1 MRYAY
6 SIAFLLTFFF
16 SCTQNNEQHQISD
29 EVVLARIGPEVITIQ
44 DFIRRAEY
52 AIRPDY
58 CRQDNYIHKKIVL
71 NSLIGEKLT
80 ALEQEKQ
87 APENS
92 DDSLDSYFKGRK
104 EQAMRQL
111 FYAKEFHSKVTILDQ
126 EANKAFK
133 LAGRRVSM
141 QFLNLPDIEMVDKI
155 KQLDSSGVLLDSI
168 YQVLWGGEAPSRE
181 MTWFDRENQELHD
194 AVFSQNIEKGQML
207 GPFRTDDDTFMLL
220 KIISWTDKIEITEF
234 DRELLWRDVQ
244 ERLKEKKAKKEYLS
258 WVSGLMQGKEM
269 NLNSDAFYDYA
280 EKASEYFFKMDS
292 IKKNMLN
299 QALWDDVDFE
309 TNTFNVDNVVDK
321 DATIL
326 NYDGDSWTVEDLNN
340 QLLFHPLVFR
350 KRKMSRSEFPE
361 QLRLAIADLIRDM
374 EITKQCYAAGYDDHW
389 SIELNTAMWRASLNS
404 KQYLSRLR
412 SKNKQISNQEQWL
425 AFMNSKIDSLQE
437 AYSNDIEIN
446 MDVFE
451 QIKLTSTDMM
461 VIQRGVPYP
470 ILVPSF
476 PILTSDNK
484 LDYGRS
490 IIK

>member
-6 SIAFLLTFFF
+6 CLAFLLTFFF
-16 SCTQNNEQHQISD
+16 SCTQSNEQHQISD
-29 EVVLARIGPEVITIQ
+29 EVVLARIGSEVITIQ

-80 ALEQEKQ
+80 ALEQEKK
-87 APENS
+87 ASENE
-92 DDSLDSYFKGRK
+92 DDNLDSYLKGRK

-111 FYAKEFHSKVTILDQ
+111 FYATEFHSKVLISDQ
-126 EANKAFK
+126 EAEEAFK
-133 LAGRRVSM
+133 LAGRRVRM

-155 KQLDSSGVLLDSI
+155 KQLDSGGVLLDSI

-207 GPFRTDDDTFMLL
+207 GPFRTDDNTFMLL
-220 KIISWTDKIEITEF
+220 KITGWVDEIKITES
-234 DRELLWRDVQ
+234 DRDLLWRDVQ
-244 ERLKEKKAKKEYLS
+244 ERLTQKKAKNEYLS
-258 WVSGLMQGKEM
+258 WVSNLMQGKEM
-269 NLNSDAFYDYA
+269 NLNPDVFYDYA
-280 EKASEYFFKMDS
+280 EKASDYFFKMDS

-299 QALWDDVDFE
+299 QALWDDVEFE
-309 TNTFNVDNVVDK
+309 TNTFNVDNEVDK
-321 DATIL
+321 NATIL

-340 QLLFHPLVFR
+340 QLRFHPLVFR
-350 KRKMSRSEFPE
+350 KRKMSRGEFPE
-361 QLRLAIADLIRDM
+361 QFRLAIADLIRDM
-374 EITKQCYAAGYDDHW
+374 EITKQCYAKGYDDHW
-389 SIELNTAMWRASLNS
+389 SVKLNTAMWRGSLNS

-412 SKNKQISNQEQWL
+412 SKTKQIYNQEQWL
-425 AFMNSKIDSLQE
+425 AFMNPKIDSLQKV
-437 AYSNDIEIN
+437 YSNDIEIN
-446 MDVFE
+446 IDVFE
-451 QIKLTSTDMM
+451 KIKLTSTDMM

-490 IIK
+490 IN

>member
-6 SIAFLLTFFF
+6 RIAFLFTLFF

-29 EVVLARIGPEVITIQ
+29 EVVLARIGSEVITIQ

-87 APENS
+87 AFENA

-111 FYAKEFHSKVTILDQ
+111 FYAKEFHSKVTISDQ
-126 EANKAFK
+126 EANEAFK

-168 YQVLWGGEAPSRE
+168 YQVLWGGKAPSRE

-220 KIISWTDKIEITEF
+220 KITGWADEIKITES
-234 DRELLWRDVQ
+234 DRDLLWRDVK
-244 ERLKEKKAKKEYLS
+244 ERLIEKKAKNEYLS
-258 WVSGLMQGKEM
+258 WVSSLMQGKEM
-269 NLNSDAFYDYA
+269 NLNSNVFYDYA

-299 QALWDDVDFE
+299 QALWDDVELE

-340 QLLFHPLVFR
+340 QLLLHPLVFR

-361 QLRLAIADLIRDM
+361 QLRLAIADLIRNM
-374 EITKQCYAAGYDDHW
+374 EITKQCYAEGYDDHW
-389 SIELNTAMWRASLNS
+389 SVELNTAMWRGSSNS

-425 AFMNSKIDSLQE
+425 AFMNPKIDSLQE

-451 QIKLTSTDMM
+451 KIKLTSTDMM

-490 IIK
+490 SN

>member
-6 SIAFLLTFFF
+6 RIAFLFTFFF
-16 SCTQNNEQHQISD
+16 SCAQNNEQHQISD

-52 AIRPDY
+52 AIRPDF

-80 ALEQEKQ
+80 ALEQVKYAIET
-87 APENS
+87 EE
-92 DDSLDSYFKGRK
+92 DDLDSYFKGRK

-111 FYAKEFHSKVTILDQ
+111 FYAKEFYSKVSISDQ
-126 EANKAFK
+126 EANEAFK
-133 LAGRRVSM
+133 LAGRRVKLK
-141 QFLNLPDIEMVDKI
+141 FLNLPDMEIVKKI

-168 YQVLWGGEAPSRE
+168 YQVLWSGEAPSRE

-194 AVFSQNIEKGQML
+194 AVFNQNLKKGQML

-220 KIISWTDKIEITEF
+220 KITGWTDKIEITES

-269 NLNSDAFYDYA
+269 NLNSDVFYDYA

-299 QALWDDVDFE
+299 QALWDDIEFD
-309 TNTFNVDNVVDK
+309 TNSFSVDNEVDK

-326 NYDGDSWTVEDLNN
+326 NYNGDSWTVEDLND
-340 QLLFHPLVFR
+340 QLRFHPLVFR
-350 KRKMSRSEFPE
+350 KRKMSRGEFPE
-361 QLRLAIADLIRDM
+361 QLRLAIADLIRDI
-374 EITKQCYAAGYDDHW
+374 EITKQCYSKGYDTHW
-389 SIELNTAMWRASLNS
+389 SVELNTAMWKGSSNS
-404 KQYLSRLR
+404 KKYLSRLR
-412 SKNKQISNQEQWL
+412 SKNKKIENQEQWL
-425 AFMNSKIDSLQE
+425 TFMNPKIDSLQE

-446 MDVFE
+446 MDAFE
-451 QIKLTSTDMM
+451 KIKLTSTDMM

-476 PILTSDNK
+476 PIVTSDNR
-484 LDYGRS
+484 LDYGKS
-490 IIK
+490 IN

>member
-6 SIAFLLTFFF
+6 RIAFLFTLFF

-29 EVVLARIGPEVITIQ
+29 EVVLARIGSEVITIQ

-87 APENS
+87 AFENA

-111 FYAKEFHSKVTILDQ
+111 FYAKEFHSKVTIPDQ

-133 LAGRRVSM
+133 LAGRKVSM

-220 KIISWTDKIEITEF
+220 KITGWADEIKITES
-234 DRELLWRDVQ
+234 DRDLLWRDVK
-244 ERLKEKKAKKEYLS
+244 ERLIEKKAKNEYLY
-258 WVSGLMQGKEM
+258 WVSSLMQGKEM
-269 NLNSDAFYDYA
+269 NLNSNVFYDYA

-299 QALWDDVDFE
+299 QALWDDVEFE

-340 QLLFHPLVFR
+340 QLLLHPLVFR

-361 QLRLAIADLIRDM
+361 QLRLAIADLIRNM
-374 EITKQCYAAGYDDHW
+374 EITKQCYAKGYDDHW
-389 SIELNTAMWRASLNS
+389 SVELNTAMWRGSSNS

-425 AFMNSKIDSLQE
+425 AFMNPKIDSLQE

-451 QIKLTSTDMM
+451 KIKLTSTDMM

-490 IIK
+490 SN

>member
-6 SIAFLLTFFF
+6 RIAFLFTFFF
-16 SCTQNNEQHQISD
+16 SCAQNNEQHQISD

-52 AIRPDY
+52 AIRPDF

-80 ALEQEKQ
+80 ALEQVKYAIET
-87 APENS
+87 EE
-92 DDSLDSYFKGRK
+92 DDLDSYFKGRK

-111 FYAKEFHSKVTILDQ
+111 FYAKEFYSKVTIPDQ
-126 EANKAFK
+126 EASEAFK
-133 LAGRRVSM
+133 LAGRRVKLK
-141 QFLNLPDIEMVDKI
+141 FLNLPDMEIVNKI
-155 KQLDSSGVLLDSI
+155 KQLDSSGISLDSI
-168 YQVLWGGEAPSRE
+168 YQVLWSGEAPSKE

-194 AVFSQNIEKGQML
+194 AVFNQNIKKGQML

-220 KIISWTDKIEITEF
+220 KITGWTDKIEITES

-244 ERLKEKKAKKEYLS
+244 ERLKEKKSKKEYLS

-269 NLNSDAFYDYA
+269 NLNSDVFYDYA

-299 QALWDDVDFE
+299 QALWDDIEFD
-309 TNTFNVDNVVDK
+309 TNSFNVDNEVDK
-321 DATIL
+321 NATIL
-326 NYDGDSWTVEDLNN
+326 NYNGDSWTVEDLND
-340 QLLFHPLVFR
+340 QLRFHPLVFR
-350 KRKMSRSEFPE
+350 KRKMSRGEFPE

-374 EITKQCYAAGYDDHW
+374 EITKQCYSKGYDTHW
-389 SIELNTAMWRASLNS
+389 SVELNTAMWKGSSNS
-404 KQYLSRLR
+404 KKYLSRLR
-412 SKNKQISNQEQWL
+412 SKNKKIENQEQWL
-425 AFMNSKIDSLQE
+425 TFMNPKIDSLQE

-446 MDVFE
+446 MDAFE
-451 QIKLTSTDMM
+451 KIKLTSTDMM

-476 PILTSDNK
+476 PIVTSDNR
-484 LDYGRS
+484 LDYGKS
-490 IIK
+490 IN

>member
-6 SIAFLLTFFF
+6 RIAFLFTIFF
-16 SCTQNNEQHQISD
+16 SCTQNNEQHQLSD
-29 EVVLARIGPEVITIQ
+29 EVVLARIGSEVITIQ

-87 APENS
+87 AFENA

-111 FYAKEFHSKVTILDQ
+111 FYAKEFHSKVTIPDQ

-133 LAGRRVSM
+133 LAGRKVSM

-220 KIISWTDKIEITEF
+220 KITGWADEIKITES
-234 DRELLWRDVQ
+234 DRDLLWRDVK
-244 ERLKEKKAKKEYLS
+244 ERLIEKKAKNEYLS
-258 WVSGLMQGKEM
+258 WVSSLMQGKEM
-269 NLNSDAFYDYA
+269 NLNSNVFYDYA

-299 QALWDDVDFE
+299 QALWDDVEFE

-340 QLLFHPLVFR
+340 QLLLHPLVFR

-361 QLRLAIADLIRDM
+361 QLRLAIADLIRNT
-374 EITKQCYAAGYDDHW
+374 EITKQCYVEGYDDHW
-389 SIELNTAMWRASLNS
+389 SVELNTAMWRGSSNS
-404 KQYLSRLR
+404 KQYLSQLR

-425 AFMNSKIDSLQE
+425 AFMNPKIDSLQE

-451 QIKLTSTDMM
+451 KIKLTSTDMM

-490 IIK
+490 SN